1 MMGTKIKGKGTQIE
15 KLLPSMAD
23 MLSAF
28 SHPIRL
34 RLLYFLSKGE
44 KCVCEIART
53 LNLPQAL
60 ISQHLSILRAQGLA
74 KAQRIG
80 NRISYSLSNEKIQK
94 LLKLAEEIVSQR
106 LKEISSLIGGE

>member
-1 MMGTKIKGKGTQIE
+1 MGTTIKGKGIPAE

-34 RLLYFLSKGE
+34 RLLYLLSKSE
-44 KCVCEIART
+44 LCVCEIVRA

-60 ISQHLSILRAQGLA
+60 ISQHLSILRAQGLV
-74 KAQRIG
+74 KTKRIG
-80 NRISYSLSNEKIQK
+80 NRISYSLSNEKIPR
-94 LLKLAEEIVSQR
+94 LLKLAEEIISQR